1 MGATS
6 HDGRSGSRFTPPDT
20 RLRDAPRFTQTKHKS
35 QFVTAG
41 NKTGSDFFSL
51 NEVQKININKSAINK

>member
-20 RLRDAPRFTQTKHKS
+20 RLSAAPRFTQTKNKS

-41 NKTGSDFFSL
+41 NKRVSDLYIF
-51 NEVQKININKSAINK
+51 E

>member
-20 RLRDAPRFTQTKHKS
+20 RLRAAPRFTQTKHKS

-41 NKTGSDFFSL
+41 NKTVSDFDFF
-51 NEVQKININKSAINK
+51 E